1 MPINSNVIKNYQ
13 TAEYGKFVELANNS
27 NYPPVSVIRWSYP
40 DTTSAFPGN
49 SAAMPLSSVDVYPKY
64 AVITHDIGAYSQ
76 LGQAGFDFIVGGQTA
91 ASGPYSTIQVVSACK
106 VSSLTAANTTVGD
119 LTAFEL
125 PANFAFSGPITGI
138 TLQYGAV
145 IVYKL

>member
-13 TAEYGKFVELANNS
+13 TAEYGKFVELVNDS

-49 SAAMPLSSVDVYPKY
+49 SAASPLSSVEIYPKY
-64 AVITHDIGAYSQ
+64 AIITHDVVSRSQ
-76 LGQAGFDFIVGGQTA
+76 LRQSGFDFIVGGQTVN
-91 ASGPYSTIQVVSACK
+91 SGPYSTIQVVSACK
-106 VSSLTAANTTVGD
+106 ISGLTATNTTVGN

-125 PANFAFSGPITGI
+125 PANFAFSGPITAV
-138 TLQYGAV
+138 TLAYGAV

>member
-1 MPINSNVIKNYQ
+1 MEG
-13 TAEYGKFVELANNS
+13 AG
-27 NYPPVSVIRWSYP
+27 R
-40 DTTSAFPGN
+40 
-49 SAAMPLSSVDVYPKY
+49 PLFARAVYDV
-64 AVITHDIGAYSQ
+64 GAYSQ

-91 ASGPYSTIQVVSACK
+91 SSGPYSTVQVVSACK
-106 VSSLTAANTTVGD
+106 VSGLTATNTTVGD